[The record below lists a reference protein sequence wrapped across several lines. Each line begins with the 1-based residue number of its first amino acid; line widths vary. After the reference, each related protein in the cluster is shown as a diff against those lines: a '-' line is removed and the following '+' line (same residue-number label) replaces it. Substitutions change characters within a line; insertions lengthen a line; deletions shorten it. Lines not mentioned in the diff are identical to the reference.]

1 MPIKTFRGQLADGE
15 SETIRL
21 HTNNGLT
28 GYKITKFQGIS
39 SQPGVAQ
46 EAHVLKLYSVD
57 TDEVTTPNGTVDFD
71 NPLLLGVVYFTNRDD
86 ELHNNENII
95 IFDNVTVNQDI
106 FITHA
111 DIQSNVA
118 GNYYLELEQVKLDL
132 NEAAVAT
139 LKDMRGTN

>member
-1 MPIKTFRGQLADGE
+1 MIKSFRGQLANE
-15 SETIRL
+15 EQVTIRL
-21 HTNNGLT
+21 GTNNGLT
-28 GYKITKFQGIS
+28 GYKIKKFQGIS
-39 SQPGVAQ
+39 SQPGVAN

-71 NPLLLGVVYFTNRDD
+71 NPLLLGVVYFTNRSD
-86 ELHNNENII
+86 ELHSNENTI

-111 DIQSNVA
+111 DIQSSVA

-132 NEAAVAT
+132 SEATVAT
-139 LKDMRGTN
+139 LKDMRGSE